1 MSQLLTQKQVQTSL
15 KTKVL
20 QIGVLAY
27 RGISQALQMWEP
39 TAQYLNNQFPE
50 YTFKV
55 TPLSFEQIYIKA
67 AINKL
72 DFVVTD
78 SSVYVELETLYQ
90 FNRLATLKNLRMDKA
105 YTLFGGVILR
115 RSDRHDIQ
123 NLSDLV
129 GKKFAGTNEHSLGAW
144 QAAWREIKAAGIN
157 PYRDFLSLQFMGTH
171 DAVVYAVRD
180 GLVDAATIRTD
191 VLERM
196 AAEGKINLEEFE
208 IINQQTQYVREFPF
222 ALSTRLYPE
231 WAFAASRQVEQSLAE
246 RVAIA
251 LLQISILDP
260 NASLAALSQGWTVPL
275 NYGPVHECQKELNLG
290 AYAGKNHIN
299 FDLAIKG
306 SDDGL
311 WNWNIETN
319 EMFFS
324 TRWKQM
330 LGYAEHEITNHCQEW
345 EQRVHPDDLEQV
357 KLNIY
362 NYLQGNN
369 SEYATEYRLRHKD
382 SSYLWILSRGIL
394 LRDVH
399 GTPYQMAGSHS
410 DITNRKLAESALRKS
425 EASLKEK
432 TLNLKNT
439 LRKLRQTQAQLI
451 QTEKMS
457 SLGQLVAGIA
467 HEINNPVS
475 FIHGN
480 VNHALEY
487 MTNIIDLL
495 NLYRHHHSQYHL
507 EIEQKSQE
515 IDLEFILIDLP
526 KLLKSMQVGTD
537 RITKIVDSLRNFS
550 RLDEAE
556 YKPVDI
562 HEGLENTI
570 LILQY
575 KLKGKTGDLNVE
587 IIKEYSELPLVNCF
601 AGQLNQVFMNI
612 LSNAIDALP
621 KTTINP
627 TIRIKTELVGDRV
640 VIAIADNGVGIT
652 PDIQKR
658 LFDPFFTTK
667 PIGQGTG
674 LGLAISYQIIVEK
687 HRGTLQ
693 CFSELG
699 KGTQF
704 RIEIPLIKSK

>member
-39 TAQYLNNQFPE
+39 TAQYLNNQLPE

-55 TPLSFEQIYIKA
+55 TPLNFEQIYIKA

-123 NLSDLV
+123 NLRDLV

-191 VLERM
+191 ALERM

-231 WAFAASRQVEQSLAE
+231 WAFAASRQVEQNLVE

-251 LLQISILDP
+251 LLQISLLDP
-260 NASLAALSQGWTVPL
+260 NAALAALSQGWTVPL

-290 AYAGKNHIN
+290 AYAGKNHIT

-311 WNWNIETN
+311 WDWNIETN

-362 NYLQGNN
+362 NYLQGNI
-369 SEYATEYRLRHKD
+369 SEYTKEYRLRHKD
-382 SSYLWILSRGIL
+382 GSYLWILSRGIL

-410 DITNRKLAESALRKS
+410 DITNRKLAESALRES

-439 LRKLRQTQAQLI
+439 LRKLQQTQAKLI

-487 MTNIIDLL
+487 ITNIIDLL

-507 EIEQKSQE
+507 EIDQKSQE

-556 YKPVDI
+556 HKPVDI

-587 IIKEYSELPLVNCF
+587 IIKEYGELPLVECF

-621 KTTINP
+621 KTTMNP

-699 KGTQF
+699 KGTEF
-704 RIEIPLIKSK
+704 RIEIPPIKSK

>member
-20 QIGVLAY
+20 QIGVLAH
-27 RGISQALQMWEP
+27 RGMSQALQMWEP
-39 TAQYLNNQFPE
+39 TAQYLNNQLPE

-55 TPLSFEQIYIKA
+55 TPLNFEQIYIKA

-123 NLSDLV
+123 NLPDLV

-191 VLERM
+191 ALERM

-231 WAFAASRQVEQSLAE
+231 WAFAASRQVEQNLVE

-251 LLQISILDP
+251 LLQISLLDP
-260 NASLAALSQGWTVPL
+260 NAALAALSQGWTVPL

-311 WNWNIETN
+311 WDWNIETN

-362 NYLQGNN
+362 NYLQGNI
-369 SEYATEYRLRHKD
+369 SEYTKEYRLRHKD
-382 SSYLWILSRGIL
+382 GSYLWILSRGIL

-410 DITNRKLAESALRKS
+410 DITNRKLAESALRES

-439 LRKLRQTQAQLI
+439 LRKLQQTQAKLI

-467 HEINNPVS
+467 NEINNPVS

-487 MTNIIDLL
+487 ITNIIDLL

-507 EIEQKSQE
+507 EIDQKSQE

-526 KLLKSMQVGTD
+526 KLLK
-537 RITKIVDSLRNFS
+537 
-550 RLDEAE
+550 
-556 YKPVDI
+556 
-562 HEGLENTI
+562 
-570 LILQY
+570 
-575 KLKGKTGDLNVE
+575 
-587 IIKEYSELPLVNCF
+587 
-601 AGQLNQVFMNI
+601 
-612 LSNAIDALP
+612 
-621 KTTINP
+621 
-627 TIRIKTELVGDRV
+627 
-640 VIAIADNGVGIT
+640 
-652 PDIQKR
+652 
-658 LFDPFFTTK
+658 
-667 PIGQGTG
+667 
-674 LGLAISYQIIVEK
+674 
-687 HRGTLQ
+687 
-693 CFSELG
+693 
-699 KGTQF
+699 
-704 RIEIPLIKSK
+704 

>member
-27 RGISQALQMWEP
+27 RGMSQALQMWEP
-39 TAQYLNNQFPE
+39 TAQYLNNQLPE

-90 FNRLATLKNLRMDKA
+90 FNRLATLKNLRMDNA

-123 NLSDLV
+123 NLPDLV

-191 VLERM
+191 ALERM

-208 IINQQTQYVREFPF
+208 IINQQTQYEREFPF

-231 WAFAASRQVEQSLAE
+231 WAFAASRQVEQNLVE

-251 LLQISILDP
+251 LLQISLLDP
-260 NASLAALSQGWTVPL
+260 NAALAALSQGWTVPL

-290 AYAGKNHIN
+290 AYAGKNYIN

-311 WNWNIETN
+311 WDWNIETN

-345 EQRVHPDDLEQV
+345 EQRVHPGDLEQV

-362 NYLQGNN
+362 NYLQGNI
-369 SEYATEYRLRHKD
+369 SEYAMEYRLRHKD
-382 SSYLWILSRGIL
+382 GSYLWILSRGIL

-410 DITNRKLAESALRKS
+410 DITNRKLAESALRES

-439 LRKLRQTQAQLI
+439 LRKLQQTQAQLI

-475 FIHGN
+475 FIHCN

-487 MTNIIDLL
+487 ITNIIDLL

-507 EIEQKSQE
+507 EIDQKSQE

-556 YKPVDI
+556 HKPVDI

-570 LILQY
+570 LILRC
-575 KLKGKTGDLNVE
+575 KLKGKTGDRNVE
-587 IIKEYSELPLVNCF
+587 IIKEYGELPLVECF

-621 KTTINP
+621 KTTMNP
-627 TIRIKTELVGDRV
+627 AIRIKTDLVGDRV

-667 PIGQGTG
+667 PVGQGTG

-687 HRGTLQ
+687 HQGTLQ

-699 KGTQF
+699 KGTEF

>member
-330 LGYAEHEITNHCQEW
+330 LGYAEHEITNHRQEW

-507 EIEQKSQE
+507 EIDQKSQE

-640 VIAIADNGVGIT
+640 VITIADNGVGIT

>member
-1 MSQLLTQKQVQTSL
+1 M
-15 KTKVL
+15 
-20 QIGVLAY
+20 
-27 RGISQALQMWEP
+27 
-39 TAQYLNNQFPE
+39 
-50 YTFKV
+50 
-55 TPLSFEQIYIKA
+55 
-67 AINKL
+67 
-72 DFVVTD
+72 
-78 SSVYVELETLYQ
+78 
-90 FNRLATLKNLRMDKA
+90 
-105 YTLFGGVILR
+105 
-115 RSDRHDIQ
+115 
-123 NLSDLV
+123 
-129 GKKFAGTNEHSLGAW
+129 
-144 QAAWREIKAAGIN
+144 
-157 PYRDFLSLQFMGTH
+157 
-171 DAVVYAVRD
+171 
-180 GLVDAATIRTD
+180 
-191 VLERM
+191 
-196 AAEGKINLEEFE
+196 
-208 IINQQTQYVREFPF
+208 
-222 ALSTRLYPE
+222 
-231 WAFAASRQVEQSLAE
+231 
-246 RVAIA
+246 
-251 LLQISILDP
+251 
-260 NASLAALSQGWTVPL
+260 
-275 NYGPVHECQKELNLG
+275 
-290 AYAGKNHIN
+290 
-299 FDLAIKG
+299 
-306 SDDGL
+306 
-311 WNWNIETN
+311 
-319 EMFFS
+319 
-324 TRWKQM
+324 
-330 LGYAEHEITNHCQEW
+330 
-345 EQRVHPDDLEQV
+345 
-357 KLNIY
+357 
-362 NYLQGNN
+362 
-369 SEYATEYRLRHKD
+369 
-382 SSYLWILSRGIL
+382 
-394 LRDVH
+394 RDVH

-410 DITNRKLAESALRKS
+410 DITNRKLAESALRES

-439 LRKLRQTQAQLI
+439 LRKLQQTQAKLI

-487 MTNIIDLL
+487 ITNIIDLL

-507 EIEQKSQE
+507 EIDQKSQE

-556 YKPVDI
+556 HKPVDI

-575 KLKGKTGDLNVE
+575 KLKGQTGDLNVE
-587 IIKEYSELPLVNCF
+587 IIKEYGELPLVECF

-621 KTTINP
+621 KTTMNP

-699 KGTQF
+699 KGTEF
-704 RIEIPLIKSK
+704 RIEIPPIKSK

>member
-27 RGISQALQMWEP
+27 RGMSQALQMWEP
-39 TAQYLNNQFPE
+39 TAQYLNNQLPE

-90 FNRLATLKNLRMDKA
+90 FNRLATLKNLRMDNA

-123 NLSDLV
+123 NLRDLV

-191 VLERM
+191 ALERM

-231 WAFAASRQVEQSLAE
+231 WAFAASRQVEQNLVE

-251 LLQISILDP
+251 LLQISLLDP
-260 NASLAALSQGWTVPL
+260 NAALAALSQGWTVPL

-311 WNWNIETN
+311 WDWNIETN

-345 EQRVHPDDLEQV
+345 EQRVHPEDLEQV

-362 NYLQGNN
+362 NYLQGNI

-382 SSYLWILSRGIL
+382 GSYLWILSRGIL

-410 DITNRKLAESALRKS
+410 DITNRKFAESALRES

-439 LRKLRQTQAQLI
+439 LRKLQQTQAQLI

-475 FIHGN
+475 FIHCN

-487 MTNIIDLL
+487 ITNIIDLL
-495 NLYRHHHSQYHL
+495 NLYQHHHSQYHL
-507 EIEQKSQE
+507 EIDRKSQE

-556 YKPVDI
+556 HKPVDI

-587 IIKEYSELPLVNCF
+587 IIREYGELPLVECF

-621 KTTINP
+621 KTTMNP
-627 TIRIKTELVGDRV
+627 TIRIKTELVVDRV

-699 KGTQF
+699 KGTEF

>member
-27 RGISQALQMWEP
+27 RGMSQALQMWEP

-55 TPLSFEQIYIKA
+55 TPLNFEQIYIEA

-105 YTLFGGVILR
+105 YTVFGGVILR
-115 RSDRHDIQ
+115 RSDRQDIQ
-123 NLSDLV
+123 NLWDLV

-144 QAAWREIKAAGIN
+144 QAAWREIKAVGIN

-191 VLERM
+191 ALERM

-208 IINQQTQYVREFPF
+208 IINQQTQYEREFPF

-231 WAFAASRQVEQSLAE
+231 WAFAASRQVEQNLVE

-251 LLQISILDP
+251 LLQISLLDP
-260 NASLAALSQGWTVPL
+260 NAALAALSQGWTVPL

-311 WNWNIETN
+311 WDWNIETN

-345 EQRVHPDDLEQV
+345 EQRVHPE
-357 KLNIY
+357 
-362 NYLQGNN
+362 
-369 SEYATEYRLRHKD
+369 R
-382 SSYLWILSRGIL
+382 
-394 LRDVH
+394 
-399 GTPYQMAGSHS
+399 P
-410 DITNRKLAESALRKS
+410 
-425 EASLKEK
+425 
-432 TLNLKNT
+432 
-439 LRKLRQTQAQLI
+439 
-451 QTEKMS
+451 
-457 SLGQLVAGIA
+457 
-467 HEINNPVS
+467 
-475 FIHGN
+475 
-480 VNHALEY
+480 
-487 MTNIIDLL
+487 
-495 NLYRHHHSQYHL
+495 
-507 EIEQKSQE
+507 
-515 IDLEFILIDLP
+515 
-526 KLLKSMQVGTD
+526 
-537 RITKIVDSLRNFS
+537 
-550 RLDEAE
+550 
-556 YKPVDI
+556 
-562 HEGLENTI
+562 
-570 LILQY
+570 
-575 KLKGKTGDLNVE
+575 
-587 IIKEYSELPLVNCF
+587 
-601 AGQLNQVFMNI
+601 
-612 LSNAIDALP
+612 
-621 KTTINP
+621 
-627 TIRIKTELVGDRV
+627 
-640 VIAIADNGVGIT
+640 
-652 PDIQKR
+652 
-658 LFDPFFTTK
+658 
-667 PIGQGTG
+667 
-674 LGLAISYQIIVEK
+674 
-687 HRGTLQ
+687 
-693 CFSELG
+693 
-699 KGTQF
+699 
-704 RIEIPLIKSK
+704 

>member
-1 MSQLLTQKQVQTSL
+1 MSQFLTQKQVQTSL

-55 TPLSFEQIYIKA
+55 TPLSFEQIYIEA

-72 DFVVTD
+72 DFIVTD

-115 RSDRHDIQ
+115 RSDRHNIQ
-123 NLSDLV
+123 NLQDLV

-231 WAFAASRQVEQSLAE
+231 WAFAASRQVEQNLVE
-246 RVAIA
+246 QVAIA
-251 LLQISILDP
+251 LLQISLLDP
-260 NASLAALSQGWTVPL
+260 NAALAALSQGWTVPL

-311 WNWNIETN
+311 WDWNIETN

-345 EQRVHPDDLEQV
+345 EQRVHPDDLDQV
-357 KLNIY
+357 KVNIY
-362 NYLQGNN
+362 NYLQGNI
-369 SEYATEYRLRHKD
+369 SEYTKEYRLRHKD
-382 SSYLWILSRGIL
+382 GSYLWILSRGIL

-410 DITNRKLAESALRKS
+410 DITNRKLAESALHKS

-439 LRKLRQTQAQLI
+439 LRKLQQTQAKLI

-487 MTNIIDLL
+487 ITNIIDLL
-495 NLYRHHHSQYHL
+495 NLYRHHHSQSHL
-507 EIEQKSQE
+507 EIDRKSQE
-515 IDLEFILIDLP
+515 IDLEFILTDLP

-556 YKPVDI
+556 HKPVDI

-587 IIKEYSELPLVNCF
+587 IIKEYGELPVVECF

-621 KTTINP
+621 KTAINP

-652 PDIQKR
+652 SDVQKR

-667 PIGQGTG
+667 PIGQGIG

-699 KGTQF
+699 KGTEF

>member
-27 RGISQALQMWEP
+27 RGMSQALQMWEP
-39 TAQYLNNQFPE
+39 TAQYLNNQLPE

-55 TPLSFEQIYIKA
+55 TPLNFEQIYIKA

-123 NLSDLV
+123 NLPDLV

-191 VLERM
+191 ALERM

-231 WAFAASRQVEQSLAE
+231 WAFAASRQVEQNLVE

-251 LLQISILDP
+251 LLQISLLDP
-260 NASLAALSQGWTVPL
+260 NAALAALSQGWTVPL

-311 WNWNIETN
+311 WDWNIETN

-362 NYLQGNN
+362 NYLQGNI
-369 SEYATEYRLRHKD
+369 SEYTKEYRLRHKD
-382 SSYLWILSRGIL
+382 GSYLWILSRGIL

-410 DITNRKLAESALRKS
+410 DITNRKLAESALRES

-439 LRKLRQTQAQLI
+439 LRKLQQTQAKLI

-487 MTNIIDLL
+487 ITNIIDLL

-507 EIEQKSQE
+507 EIDQKSQE

-556 YKPVDI
+556 HKPVDI

-587 IIKEYSELPLVNCF
+587 IIKEYGELPLVECF

-621 KTTINP
+621 KTTMNP

-699 KGTQF
+699 KGTEF
-704 RIEIPLIKSK
+704 RIEIPPIKSK

>member
-1 MSQLLTQKQVQTSL
+1 MSQLIIQKQAQISV

-20 QIGVLAY
+20 EIGVLAY
-27 RGISQALQMWEP
+27 RGITQALQMWEP
-39 TAQYLNNQFPE
+39 TAQYLNNQLPE

-55 TPLSFEQIYIKA
+55 TPLSFEQIYIEA

-78 SSVYVELETLYQ
+78 SSVYVELEALYQ

-105 YTLFGGVILR
+105 YTVFGGVILR
-115 RSDRHDIQ
+115 RSDRQDIQ
-123 NLSDLV
+123 NLWDLV

-144 QAAWREIKAAGIN
+144 QAAWREIKAVGIN

-191 VLERM
+191 ALERM
-196 AAEGKINLEEFE
+196 AAEGKINVEEFE

-251 LLQISILDP
+251 LLQISRLDP
-260 NASLAALSQGWTVPL
+260 NAALAALSQGWTVPL

-311 WNWNIETN
+311 WDWNIETN

-330 LGYAEHEITNHCQEW
+330 LGYAEHEITNHRQEW
-345 EQRVHPDDLEQV
+345 EQRIHPNDLEQV

-362 NYLQGNN
+362 DYLQGNI
-369 SEYATEYRLRHKD
+369 SEYATEYRLQHKD
-382 SSYLWILSRGIL
+382 GYYLWILSRGIL

-425 EASLKEK
+425 EARLKAK

-439 LRKLRQTQAQLI
+439 LRKLQQTQAQLI

-457 SLGQLVAGIA
+457 SLGQLMAGIA

-487 MTNIIDLL
+487 ITDIIDLL

-507 EIEQKSQE
+507 EIDRKSQE
-515 IDLEFILIDLP
+515 IDLEFILIDFP

-537 RITKIVDSLRNFS
+537 RITQIVHSLRNFS
-550 RLDEAE
+550 RLDEAGH
-556 YKPVDI
+556 KPVDI

-575 KLKGKTGDLNVE
+575 KLKEKTGDLNVE
-587 IIKEYSELPLVNCF
+587 IIKEYGELPLVECF

-612 LSNAIDALP
+612 LNNAIDALP
-621 KTTINP
+621 KTINP
-627 TIRIKTELVGDRV
+627 TIQIKTELVGDRV
-640 VIAIADNGVGIT
+640 VITIADNGVGIP

-667 PIGQGTG
+667 PVGQGTG

-699 KGTQF
+699 KGTEF
-704 RIEIPLIKSK
+704 RIEIPLVSSL

>member
-27 RGISQALQMWEP
+27 RGMSQALQMWEP
-39 TAQYLNNQFPE
+39 TAQYLNNQLPE

-191 VLERM
+191 ALERM

-208 IINQQTQYVREFPF
+208 IINQQTQYEREFPF

-231 WAFAASRQVEQSLAE
+231 WAFAASRQVEQNLVE

-251 LLQISILDP
+251 LLQISLLDP
-260 NASLAALSQGWTVPL
+260 NAALAALSQGWTVPL

-290 AYAGKNHIN
+290 AYAGKNYIN

-311 WNWNIETN
+311 WDWNIETN

-345 EQRVHPDDLEQV
+345 EQRVHPGDLEQV

-362 NYLQGNN
+362 NYLQGNI
-369 SEYATEYRLRHKD
+369 SEYAMEYRLRHKD
-382 SSYLWILSRGIL
+382 GSYLWILSRGIL

-410 DITNRKLAESALRKS
+410 DITNRKLAESALRES

-439 LRKLRQTQAQLI
+439 LRKLQQTQAQLI

-475 FIHGN
+475 FIHCN

-487 MTNIIDLL
+487 ITNIIDLL

-507 EIEQKSQE
+507 EIDQKSQE

-556 YKPVDI
+556 HKPVDI

-575 KLKGKTGDLNVE
+575 KLKGKTGVLNVE
-587 IIKEYSELPLVNCF
+587 IIREYGELPLVECF

-621 KTTINP
+621 KTTMNP
-627 TIRIKTELVGDRV
+627 AIRIKTDLVGDRV

-667 PIGQGTG
+667 PVGQGTG

-687 HRGTLQ
+687 HQGTLQ

-699 KGTQF
+699 KGTEF

>member
-1 MSQLLTQKQVQTSL
+1 MSQLLTQKQVQISL

-39 TAQYLNNQFPE
+39 TAQYLNNQLPE

-55 TPLSFEQIYIKA
+55 TPLSFEQIYIEA

-123 NLSDLV
+123 NLRDLV

-231 WAFAASRQVEQSLAE
+231 WAFAASRQVEQNLVE

-251 LLQISILDP
+251 LLQMSLLDP
-260 NASLAALSQGWTVPL
+260 NAALAALSQGWTVPL

-290 AYAGKNHIN
+290 AYAGKDHIN

-311 WNWNIETN
+311 WDWDIETN

-345 EQRVHPDDLEQV
+345 EERVHPDDLEQV

-362 NYLQGNN
+362 NYLQGNI
-369 SEYATEYRLRHKD
+369 SEYTKEYRLRHKD
-382 SSYLWILSRGIL
+382 GSYLWILSRGIL

-410 DITNRKLAESALRKS
+410 DITNRKLAESALHKS

-439 LRKLRQTQAQLI
+439 LRKLQQTQAQLI

-487 MTNIIDLL
+487 ITNIIDLL
-495 NLYRHHHSQYHL
+495 NLYRHHHSQSHL
-507 EIEQKSQE
+507 EIDQKSQE

-537 RITKIVDSLRNFS
+537 RITKIVHSLRNFS

-556 YKPVDI
+556 HKPVDI

-575 KLKGKTGDLNVE
+575 KLKEKTGDLNVE
-587 IIKEYSELPLVNCF
+587 IIKEYGELPLVKCF

-612 LSNAIDALP
+612 LNNAIDALP

-640 VIAIADNGVGIT
+640 IIAIADNGVGIT

-667 PIGQGTG
+667 PVGQGTG

-687 HRGTLQ
+687 HKGTLQ

-699 KGTQF
+699 KGTEF
-704 RIEIPLIKSK
+704 RIEIPLIKPK

>member
-20 QIGVLAY
+20 QIGVLAH
-27 RGISQALQMWEP
+27 RGMSQALQMWEP
-39 TAQYLNNQFPE
+39 TAQYLNNQLPE

-55 TPLSFEQIYIKA
+55 TPLNFEQIYIKA

-123 NLSDLV
+123 NLRDLV

-191 VLERM
+191 ALERM

-231 WAFAASRQVEQSLAE
+231 WAFAASRQVEQNLVE

-251 LLQISILDP
+251 LLQISLLDP
-260 NASLAALSQGWTVPL
+260 NAALAALSQGWTVPL

-311 WNWNIETN
+311 WDWNIETN

-362 NYLQGNN
+362 NYLQGNI
-369 SEYATEYRLRHKD
+369 SEYTKEYRLRHKD
-382 SSYLWILSRGIL
+382 GSYLWILSRGIL

-410 DITNRKLAESALRKS
+410 DITNRKLAESALRES

-439 LRKLRQTQAQLI
+439 LRKLQQTQAKLI

-487 MTNIIDLL
+487 ITNIIDLL

-507 EIEQKSQE
+507 EIDQKSQE

-556 YKPVDI
+556 HKPVDI

-587 IIKEYSELPLVNCF
+587 IIKEYGELPLVECF

-621 KTTINP
+621 KTTMNP

-699 KGTQF
+699 KGTEF
-704 RIEIPLIKSK
+704 RIEIPPIKSK

>member
-1 MSQLLTQKQVQTSL
+1 MSQTITQREIKISL

-20 QIGVLAY
+20 QIGVLAH
-27 RGISQALQMWEP
+27 RGIDQAMQMWEP
-39 TAQYLNNQFPE
+39 TAKYLSNQLPE
-50 YTFKV
+50 YNFQV
-55 TPLSFEQIYIKA
+55 TPLSFEQIYIET
-67 AINKL
+67 AIDEL
-72 DFVVTD
+72 DFMITN
-78 SSVYVELETLYQ
+78 SSMYVELEALHHL
-90 FNRLATLKNLRMDKA
+90 NRLATLKNLRMDSA
-105 YTLFGGVILR
+105 YTLFGGVIFR
-115 RSDRHDIQ
+115 RSDREDIQ
-123 NLSDLV
+123 NLQDLV
-129 GKKFAGTNEHSLGAW
+129 GKKFAGANEHSLGSW
-144 QAAWREIKAAGIN
+144 QAAWREIKAVGID
-157 PYRDFLSLQFMGTH
+157 PYRDFLSLQFMGTQ
-171 DAVVYAVRD
+171 DAVIYAVRD
-180 GLVDAATIRTD
+180 RLVDAGTIRTD
-191 VLERM
+191 ALEQM

-208 IINQQTQYVREFPF
+208 IINQQTQYAREFPF

-231 WAFAASRQVEQSLAE
+231 WAFAAGHQVEQNLAE

-251 LLQISILDP
+251 LLQISQLDP
-260 NASLAALSQGWTVPL
+260 AAALAAHCQGWTVPL
-275 NYGPVHECQKELNLG
+275 NYELVHECQKELHLG
-290 AYAGKNHIN
+290 IYAGKNRIN

-311 WNWNIETN
+311 WDWNIETN

-324 TRWKQM
+324 TRWKGM
-330 LGYAEHEITNHCQEW
+330 LGYAEREIINHHQEW
-345 EQRVHPDDLEQV
+345 EQRIHPDDVEQV
-357 KLNIY
+357 RLNIR
-362 NYLQGNN
+362 NYLQGNI
-369 SEYATEYRLRHKD
+369 SEYAAEYRLQHRN
-382 SSYLWILSRGIL
+382 SSYRWILSRGTL

-399 GTPYQMAGSHS
+399 GIPYRMAGSHS
-410 DITNRKLAESALRKS
+410 DITERKLAESALRES
-425 EASLKEK
+425 ESKLKAQALE
-432 TLNLKNT
+432 LEIA
-439 LRKLRQTQAQLI
+439 LRELQQTQSQLI

-467 HEINNPVS
+467 HEINNPINFV
-475 FIHGN
+475 HGN
-480 VNHALEY
+480 VNSAHDY
-487 MTNIIDLL
+487 MTDLISLL
-495 NLYRHHHSQYHL
+495 NLYHDHYPQPVEAIYR
-507 EIEQKSQE
+507 KSE
-515 IDLEFILIDLP
+515 EMELDFIMTDLP
-526 KLLKSMQVGTD
+526 KVLKSMQVGTD
-537 RITKIVDSLRNFS
+537 RITKIVHSLRNFS

-556 YKPVDI
+556 HKPVDI

-587 IIKEYSELPLVNCF
+587 IIKEYGELPLVKCF

-627 TIRIKTELVGDRV
+627 TIRIKTDLVGDRV

-687 HRGTLQ
+687 HQGTLQ

-699 KGTQF
+699 KGTEF
-704 RIEIPLIKSK
+704 RIEIPLVSSL

>member
-27 RGISQALQMWEP
+27 RGMSQALQMWEP
-39 TAQYLNNQFPE
+39 TAQYLNNQLPE

-55 TPLSFEQIYIKA
+55 TPLNFEQIYIKA

-123 NLSDLV
+123 NLPDLV

-191 VLERM
+191 ALERM

-231 WAFAASRQVEQSLAE
+231 WAFAASRQVEQNLVE

-251 LLQISILDP
+251 LLQISLLDP
-260 NASLAALSQGWTVPL
+260 NAALAALSQGWTVPL

-311 WNWNIETN
+311 WDWNIETN

-362 NYLQGNN
+362 NYLQGNI
-369 SEYATEYRLRHKD
+369 SEYTKEYRLRHKD
-382 SSYLWILSRGIL
+382 GSYLWILSRGIL

-410 DITNRKLAESALRKS
+410 DITNRKLAESALRES

-432 TLNLKNT
+432 TLNLRNT
-439 LRKLRQTQAQLI
+439 LRKLQQTQAKLI

-487 MTNIIDLL
+487 ITNIIDLL

-507 EIEQKSQE
+507 EIDQKSQE

-556 YKPVDI
+556 HKPVDI

-587 IIKEYSELPLVNCF
+587 IIKEYGELPLVECF

-621 KTTINP
+621 KTTMNP

-699 KGTQF
+699 KGTEF
-704 RIEIPLIKSK
+704 RIEIPPIKSK

>member
-20 QIGVLAY
+20 QIGVLAH
-27 RGISQALQMWEP
+27 RGMSQALQMWEP
-39 TAQYLNNQFPE
+39 TAQYLNNQLPE

-55 TPLSFEQIYIKA
+55 TPLNFEQIYIKA

-123 NLSDLV
+123 NLPDLV

-191 VLERM
+191 ALERM

-231 WAFAASRQVEQSLAE
+231 WAFAASRQVEQNLVE

-251 LLQISILDP
+251 LLQISLLDP
-260 NASLAALSQGWTVPL
+260 NAALAALSQGWTVPL

-311 WNWNIETN
+311 WDWNIETN

-362 NYLQGNN
+362 NYLQGNI
-369 SEYATEYRLRHKD
+369 SEYTKEYRLRHKD
-382 SSYLWILSRGIL
+382 GSYLWILSRGIL

-410 DITNRKLAESALRKS
+410 DITNRKLAESALRES

-439 LRKLRQTQAQLI
+439 LRKLQQTQAKLI

-487 MTNIIDLL
+487 ITNIIDLL

-507 EIEQKSQE
+507 EIDQKSQE

-556 YKPVDI
+556 HKPVDI

-587 IIKEYSELPLVNCF
+587 IIKEYGELPLVECF

-621 KTTINP
+621 KTTMNP

-699 KGTQF
+699 KGTEF
-704 RIEIPLIKSK
+704 RIEIPPIKSK

>member
-1 MSQLLTQKQVQTSL
+1 MSQLLTQKQVQISL

-39 TAQYLNNQFPE
+39 TAQYLNNQLPE

-55 TPLSFEQIYIKA
+55 TPLSFEQIYIEA

-123 NLSDLV
+123 NLRDLV

-231 WAFAASRQVEQSLAE
+231 WAFAASRQVEQNLVE
-246 RVAIA
+246 RIAIA
-251 LLQISILDP
+251 LLQISLLDP
-260 NASLAALSQGWTVPL
+260 NAALAALSQGWTVPL

-311 WNWNIETN
+311 WDWNIETN

-345 EQRVHPDDLEQV
+345 EQRVHPDDLDQV
-357 KLNIY
+357 KVNIY
-362 NYLQGNN
+362 NYLQGNI
-369 SEYATEYRLRHKD
+369 SEYTKEYRLRHKD
-382 SSYLWILSRGIL
+382 GSYLWILSRGIL

-410 DITNRKLAESALRKS
+410 DITNRKLAESALHKS

-439 LRKLRQTQAQLI
+439 LRKLQQTQAQLI

-487 MTNIIDLL
+487 ITNIIDLL
-495 NLYRHHHSQYHL
+495 NLYRHHHSQSHL
-507 EIEQKSQE
+507 EIDQKSQE

-537 RITKIVDSLRNFS
+537 RITKIVHSLRNFS

-556 YKPVDI
+556 HKPVDI

-587 IIKEYSELPLVNCF
+587 IIKEYDELPLVECF
-601 AGQLNQVFMNI
+601 AGQLNQVFINI

-621 KTTINP
+621 KTAINP

-640 VIAIADNGVGIT
+640 VIAITDNGMGIT

-667 PIGQGTG
+667 PVGQGTG

-687 HRGTLQ
+687 HKGTLQ

-699 KGTQF
+699 KGTEF
-704 RIEIPLIKSK
+704 RIEIPLIKPK